1 MSNLLEKASIITTP
15 TAYNNGKL
23 LSVKGGTPADF
34 DFTRLGTGATRV
46 NSSGL
51 IESVASGLPR
61 IDYTDGVG
69 SILLEPQSTN
79 LYLNS
84 ETLSTQNNSTTASS
98 YTVSF
103 YGTGTINLTGA
114 FVGSLVGTGVND
126 RVSLTFTSTL
136 STLTSTISGS
146 VNKAQLEQ
154 QSFATSYIP
163 TTTQTATRNAE
174 KLNNAGS
181 SDLINSTEGVLYA
194 ETKAS
199 VHNGK
204 ITLSNG
210 TNNENLIIGF
220 NLSSGR
226 IDVNMKVGGDYQFI
240 FNYTADMYLNHKI
253 AVRYKA
259 NDFALFVDGTK
270 VLTDTYGITPTSG
283 TLKELNFA
291 AANQEANIFYGNTK
305 CVAVFKEALTDAE
318 LTQLTTI

>member
-103 YGTGTINLTGA
+103 ME
-114 FVGSLVGTGVND
+114 
-126 RVSLTFTSTL
+126 
-136 STLTSTISGS
+136 
-146 VNKAQLEQ
+146 LEQ
-154 QSFATSYIP
+154 
-163 TTTQTATRNAE
+163 
-174 KLNNAGS
+174 
-181 SDLINSTEGVLYA
+181 
-194 ETKAS
+194 
-199 VHNGK
+199 
-204 ITLSNG
+204 
-210 TNNENLIIGF
+210 
-220 NLSSGR
+220 
-226 IDVNMKVGGDYQFI
+226 
-240 FNYTADMYLNHKI
+240 
-253 AVRYKA
+253 
-259 NDFALFVDGTK
+259 
-270 VLTDTYGITPTSG
+270 
-283 TLKELNFA
+283 
-291 AANQEANIFYGNTK
+291 
-305 CVAVFKEALTDAE
+305 
-318 LTQLTTI
+318 